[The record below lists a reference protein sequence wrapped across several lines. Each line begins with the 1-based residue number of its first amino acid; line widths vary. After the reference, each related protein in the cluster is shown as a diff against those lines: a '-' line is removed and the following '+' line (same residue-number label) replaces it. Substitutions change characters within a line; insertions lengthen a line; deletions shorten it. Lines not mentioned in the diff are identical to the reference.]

1 MACIGERV
9 SEIDEDSYGRRPS
22 RTNSR
27 RRSKD
32 RPDFS
37 DAEVGMV
44 VGVDRGRITCVV
56 PDGVPHDEQTQVVT
70 VKARE
75 LGRKGVVI
83 GDKVRLVGDLSGTP
97 DTLAR
102 LVEVLER
109 STTLMRT
116 ADDTDP
122 IERIIV
128 ANADQLAI
136 VTATTNPEPR
146 VGLIDRTLVAAFESG
161 LEPILILTKTDLK
174 SADDLLSNYSGMD
187 LKYISV
193 DQTTKQGIEEV
204 RQQLLGHTTV
214 FIGHS
219 GVGKSTLVNSLV
231 PTAERTTGIV
241 NDVTGRGK
249 HTSTS
254 AQALALPDDTGWVI
268 DTPGLRS
275 FGLAHVDPDA
285 IIESFPELVDGAS
298 ECPRAC
304 THVNSDGIAPPDC
317 ALDAWV
323 ADGNAG
329 QGGLARLDSLRRLLF
344 ALQSHSS

>member
-1 MACIGERV
+1 
-9 SEIDEDSYGRRPS
+9 
-22 RTNSR
+22 
-27 RRSKD
+27 
-32 RPDFS
+32 
-37 DAEVGMV
+37 MV

-56 PDGVPHDEQTQVVT
+56 PDGAPHDEQTQVVT
-70 VKARE
+70 VKARQ

-83 GDKVRLVGDLSGTP
+83 GDKVRLVGDLSGRP

-102 LVEVLER
+102 LVELIER

-122 IERIIV
+122 VERIIV

-136 VTATTNPEPR
+136 VTATANPEPR
-146 VGLIDRTLVAAFESG
+146 VGLIDRTLVAAFEAG

-174 SADDLLSNYSGMD
+174 SADELLSNYSGMD

-193 DQTTKQGIEEV
+193 DQTTQQGIAEV
-204 RQQLLGHTTV
+204 RQLLLGHTTV

-219 GVGKSTLVNSLV
+219 GVGKSTLVNALV
-231 PTAERTTGIV
+231 PTAQRITGIV
-241 NDVTGRGK
+241 NDVTGRGR

-285 IIESFPELVDGAS
+285 IIESFPELVDGAL

-304 THVNSDGIAPPDC
+304 THVNTDGIAPPDC

-323 ADGNAG
+323 SDGNAG

-344 ALQSHSS
+344 ALQTPSS

>member
-1 MACIGERV
+1 MAFIGEHV
-9 SEIDEDSYGRRPS
+9 SDLDEDSYGPRPS
-22 RTNSR
+22 RSNSR
-27 RRSKD
+27 RRTKD

-37 DAEVGMV
+37 DAVIGMV
-44 VGVDRGRITCVV
+44 IGVDRGRITCVI
-56 PDGVPHDEQTQVVT
+56 PDGAPHDEQTQVVT
-70 VKARE
+70 VKARQ

-83 GDKVRLVGDLSGTP
+83 GDKVRLVGDLTGRP

-102 LVEVLER
+102 LVEALDR
-109 STTLMRT
+109 TTTLTRT
-116 ADDTDP
+116 ADDADP
-122 IERIIV
+122 VERVIV

-146 VGLIDRTLVAAFESG
+146 IGLIDRTLVAAFEAG

-174 SADDLLSNYSGMD
+174 SADELLSNYSGMD
-187 LKYISV
+187 LKYVLV
-193 DQTTKQGIEEV
+193 DQTSKNGIDQV
-204 RQQLLGHTTV
+204 RDILLGHTTV

-219 GVGKSTLVNSLV
+219 GVGKSTLVNALV
-231 PTAERTTGIV
+231 PTAHRTTGDV

-254 AQALALPDDTGWVI
+254 AQALALPNDTGWVI

-275 FGLAHVDPDA
+275 FGLAHVNPDS
-285 IIESFPELVDGAS
+285 IIDSFPELVDGAH

-317 ALDAWV
+317 ALDEWV
-323 ADGNAG
+323 AAGSAG

-344 ALQSHSS
+344 ALQAPSS

>member
-1 MACIGERV
+1 MARNGERV

-32 RPDFS
+32 RPDYS

-56 PDGVPHDEQTQVVT
+56 PDGAPHDEQTQVVT
-70 VKARE
+70 VKARQ

-83 GDKVRLVGDLSGTP
+83 GDKVRLVGDLSGRP

-102 LVEVLER
+102 LVELIER

-122 IERIIV
+122 VERIIV

-146 VGLIDRTLVAAFESG
+146 VGLIDRTLVAAFEAG

-174 SADDLLSNYSGMD
+174 SADELLSNYSGMD

-193 DQTTKQGIEEV
+193 DQTAQQGIAEV
-204 RQQLLGHTTV
+204 RQLLLGHTTV

-219 GVGKSTLVNSLV
+219 GVGKSTLVNALV
-231 PTAERTTGIV
+231 PTAQRITGIV
-241 NDVTGRGK
+241 NDVTGRGR

-275 FGLAHVDPDA
+275 FGLAHVNPDA
-285 IIESFPELVDGAS
+285 IIESFPELVDGAL

-304 THVNSDGIAPPDC
+304 THVNTDGIAPPDC

-323 ADGNAG
+323 SAGNAG

-344 ALQSHSS
+344 ALQTPSS

>member
-1 MACIGERV
+1 
-9 SEIDEDSYGRRPS
+9 
-22 RTNSR
+22 
-27 RRSKD
+27 
-32 RPDFS
+32 
-37 DAEVGMV
+37 
-44 VGVDRGRITCVV
+44 
-56 PDGVPHDEQTQVVT
+56 
-70 VKARE
+70 
-75 LGRKGVVI
+75 
-83 GDKVRLVGDLSGTP
+83 
-97 DTLAR
+97 
-102 LVEVLER
+102 
-109 STTLMRT
+109 
-116 ADDTDP
+116 
-122 IERIIV
+122 V

-146 VGLIDRTLVAAFESG
+146 VGLIDRTLVAAFKAG

-174 SADDLLSNYSGMD
+174 SPDELLSNYSGMD
-187 LKYISV
+187 LKYIAV
-193 DQTTKQGIEEV
+193 DQTTQQGVEEV
-204 RQQLLGHTTV
+204 RQLLLGHTTV

-231 PTAERTTGIV
+231 PSAERTTGVV

-254 AQALALPDDTGWVI
+254 AQALALPNDTGWVI

-285 IIESFPELVDGAS
+285 IIESFPELVDGAL

-304 THVNSDGIAPPDC
+304 THVNNDGIAPPDC

-344 ALQSHSS
+344 ALQTPSS

>member
-1 MACIGERV
+1 MACHGERV
-9 SEIDEDSYGRRPS
+9 SHIDEDSFSRRPS

-37 DAEVGMV
+37 DAVVGMV
-44 VGVDRGRITCVV
+44 VAVARGRITCVV
-56 PDGVPHDEQTQVVT
+56 PDGVAHEQQTEVVT
-70 VKARE
+70 VKARQ
-75 LGRKGVVI
+75 LGRKGVVV
-83 GDKVRLVGDLSGTP
+83 GDKVRLVGDLSGRP

-102 LVEVLER
+102 LVEVLDR
-109 STTLMRT
+109 STALMRT

-122 IERIIV
+122 VERMIV

-146 VGLIDRTLVAAFESG
+146 VGLIDRTLVAAFEAG

-174 SADDLLSNYSGMD
+174 SPDELLSNYSGMD

-193 DQTTKQGIEEV
+193 DQTSKAGIEQV
-204 RQQLLGHTTV
+204 REALLGHMTV
-214 FIGHS
+214 FVGHS
-219 GVGKSTLVNSLV
+219 GVGKSTLVNALV
-231 PTAERTTGIV
+231 PTAMRTTGDV
-241 NDVTGRGK
+241 NDITGRGK

-254 AQALALPDDTGWVI
+254 AQALALPEDTGWVI

-275 FGLAHVDPDA
+275 FGLAHVDPDR
-285 IIESFPELVDGAS
+285 IIESFPELVDGAH

-317 ALDAWV
+317 ALDDWV
-323 ADGNAG
+323 SKGEAG
-329 QGGLARLDSLRRLLF
+329 SGGAARLSSLRRLLF
-344 ALQSHSS
+344 ALQAPSS